1 MIVPQANFAAEN
13 WNEGT
18 PFRRL
23 GLHTHRKAP
32 AEAQTRFSEDFHP
45 GSFKTNAAGDPETR
59 NITASQDGADNR
71 IARHN
76 SRKAK
81 HNSQNL
87 FNIPTSSPRR
97 QLFLLLLLFAN
108 HIYIVEG
115 ERCRRAGDENLMASR
130 KERARAPVV

>member
-1 MIVPQANFAAEN
+1 VIVPQANFAAEN

-45 GSFKTNAAGDPETR
+45 GSSKTAAAGDPETR
-59 NITASQDGADNR
+59 NITASQAGANNR

-76 SRKAK
+76 NRQAK

-87 FNIPTSSPRR
+87 FNIPTRLRVRQHPDAYGGVGSFSVSSM
-97 QLFLLLLLFAN
+97 
-108 HIYIVEG
+108 
-115 ERCRRAGDENLMASR
+115 D
-130 KERARAPVV
+130 